1 MCFTLGWLEQ
11 LLVWIVVIAVVVG
24 VLQLLIPWV
33 FSLVGVPLGPLP
45 MIVRYIVLGVIA
57 IAVIYFVFG
66 LLECVVGGG
75 GFPHLVR

>member
-11 LLVWIVVIAVVVG
+11 LLVWAVVIIVVVG
-24 VLQLLIPWV
+24 VLQLLIPWL
-33 FSLVGVPLGPLP
+33 FSLLNVPLGPLP
-45 MIVRYIVLGVIA
+45 MIVRYIILGIVA

-66 LLECVVGGG
+66 LLECLVGG